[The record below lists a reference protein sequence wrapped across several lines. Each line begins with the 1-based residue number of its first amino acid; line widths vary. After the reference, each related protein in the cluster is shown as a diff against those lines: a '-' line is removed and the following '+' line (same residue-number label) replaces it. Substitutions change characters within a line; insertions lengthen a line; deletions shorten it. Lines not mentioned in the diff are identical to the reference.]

1 MDFATSPEP
10 IRAAR
15 VPWHMKTPATI
26 LTLIIAASGAPW
38 ASKANDADP
47 SGPATQRLIRAEV
60 RVGNKVVLR
69 GHTSDD
75 GSPDADEVWSIA
87 HTVKLYPTKEFA
99 TLKVPDD
106 RDEFMV
112 LGTPIPPD
120 PVVDNEVH
128 EHDAVFKISAGGQY
142 ETMALKIERV
152 APIFGKPWWRV
163 PKDTIDAR
171 FNFRLVPRYLVQKLK
186 KPRREK

>member
-1 MDFATSPEP
+1 MYK
-10 IRAAR
+10 R
-15 VPWHMKTPATI
+15 
-26 LTLIIAASGAPW
+26 
-38 ASKANDADP
+38 
-47 SGPATQRLIRAEV
+47 Q
-60 RVGNKVVLR
+60 
-69 GHTSDD
+69 TSDD

-99 TLKVPDD
+99 NLKVPDD

-112 LGTPIPPD
+112 LGTPIPPH
-120 PVVDNEVH
+120 PVVDNKVH

-142 ETMALKIERV
+142 EIMALKIERV

-163 PKDTIDAR
+163 PKDTIDAQFR
-171 FNFRLVPRYLVQKLK
+171 FRLVPRYLVRDLK

>member
-69 GHTSDD
+69 SSIDNANDQIFPVLATSHFSG
-75 GSPDADEVWSIA
+75 GSLQQHLA
-87 HTVKLYPTKEFA
+87 
-99 TLKVPDD
+99 
-106 RDEFMV
+106 
-112 LGTPIPPD
+112 
-120 PVVDNEVH
+120 
-128 EHDAVFKISAGGQY
+128 
-142 ETMALKIERV
+142 
-152 APIFGKPWWRV
+152 
-163 PKDTIDAR
+163 
-171 FNFRLVPRYLVQKLK
+171 
-186 KPRREK
+186 